1 MITQVTDL
9 TADKLAAMPD
19 RVRLAVLRALGW
31 PAVACGFWTLRPVRR
46 VWS

>member
-1 MITQVTDL
+1 MITPVTDITPRVL
-9 TADKLAAMPD
+9 EAMPD

-31 PAVACGFWTLRPVRR
+31 PAVACGFWTLRPTRR